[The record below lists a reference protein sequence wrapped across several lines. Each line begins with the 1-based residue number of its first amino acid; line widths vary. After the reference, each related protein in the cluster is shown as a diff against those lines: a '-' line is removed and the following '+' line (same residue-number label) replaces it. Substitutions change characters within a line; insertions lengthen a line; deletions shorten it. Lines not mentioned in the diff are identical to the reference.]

1 MKRKE
6 ILLTPT
12 FTLMSLHLTLCHI
25 SLFFPHTFS
34 SQFCQDFDAWFNL
47 SSGGL
52 EKKEMIEKLHALL
65 KPFLLR
71 RLKAEVEKDLPPK
84 KETKIYVGLSKMQ
97 RQWYT
102 KVGRERG

>member
-1 MKRKE
+1 MLGFPPA
-6 ILLTPT
+6 IPT
-12 FTLMSLHLTLCHI
+12 I
-25 SLFFPHTFS
+25 NFPHYSLPLLLFTV
-34 SQFCQDFDAWFNL
+34 QDFDAWFNL
-47 SSGGL
+47 SGGGL
-52 EKKEMIEKLHALL
+52 EKKDMIEKLHSLL

-102 KVGRERG
+102 KV